1 MYLYQE
7 VIPGKKTGKKQ
18 SNEQRTSV
26 SKVPRRPS
34 WQTFLH
40 LPSHL
45 RRQHIFLTHVK
56 DSCLDCNCLS
66 HKFTN
71 RGWDGRM
78 ASLTWWTWVWAGS
91 GDWWWTGTPGVL
103 QSNGSQRVG
112 PDSATQLNWP
122 KSQIQGHQVDKQQI
136 CGYHFSFSI
145 EEPQD
150 LGRLASSPVF
160 KYVFLPPPSGPSL
173 PQTISSTRIP
183 V

>member
-26 SKVPRRPS
+26 SKVPQRPS

-45 RRQHIFLTHVK
+45 RRQHIFLTHFK

-91 GDWWWTGTPGVL
+91 GDWWWTGKPGVL
-103 QSNGSQRVG
+103 QSMGLQSVRHNW
-112 PDSATQLNWP
+112 ATELNWIVLDLRHCVRAF
-122 KSQIQGHQVDKQQI
+122 SS
-136 CGYHFSFSI
+136 CGECGLLSSCSAWASHWSSFSCCRA
-145 EEPQD
+145 QA
-150 LGRLASSPVF
+150 LGLMGSVVAEHGLSSCA
-160 KYVFLPPPSGPSL
+160 LWA
-173 PQTISSTRIP
+173 
-183 V
+183 